1 MGLSGSFRRTRLGN
15 GLRILTEAVPHVRS
29 VSLGIWILVGS
40 RDETA
45 SECGISHFLEHAL
58 FKGTQDRN
66 AFDIANSLES
76 LGGSLDAFT
85 YRDMTCYYA
94 RCLDEHLDVALDVLA
109 DMLQNPLL
117 DPEDVEK
124 EKGVVLEEIQNVQD
138 TPEDLVHD
146 LFAKSVWA
154 RHPVGEPI
162 LGTPETVKSLTPG
175 RLRDYL
181 RRQYS
186 PDRIIIT
193 AAGCLDHDRLVDR
206 VSDLFGK
213 SPGERSDRPRAQPL
227 DNGGIERHYQ
237 RDIGQ
242 THICLGA
249 TAYAYTHPRQYDL
262 LVANTALGGGM
273 SSRLFQQVRERFGLA
288 YSVYSYLESLEDT
301 GLFVTYLAC
310 DQKSA
315 PNSVGHVRSELS
327 RFRQEGIAPEELDS
341 CKAQLRGELI
351 LGLESMDARMGRIA
365 RKEAYTGRYH
375 SPEEILS
382 AIDGVTR
389 EGVREACWDLL
400 DDGRMHLIQV
410 GP

>member
-1 MGLSGSFRRTRLGN
+1 MDN
-15 GLRILTEAVPHVRS
+15 GLRVLTEAVPHVRS

-40 RDETA
+40 RDEA
-45 SECGISHFLEHAL
+45 APECGISHFLEHAL
-58 FKGTQDRN
+58 FKGTHSRS

-109 DMLQNPLL
+109 DMLQNSLL

-138 TPEDLVHD
+138 TPEDLIHD

-154 RHPVGEPI
+154 QHPVGEPI
-162 LGTPETVKSLTPG
+162 LGTPDAVRSLTPG
-175 RLRDYL
+175 SLRDYL
-181 RRQYS
+181 TRQYS
-186 PDRIIIT
+186 PDRIIVA

-206 VSDLFGK
+206 ISALFGTAAA
-213 SPGERSDRPRAQPL
+213 GGFDRPRVQPL
-227 DNGGIERHYQ
+227 YNGGGQKHHRRE
-237 RDIGQ
+237 IGQ

-273 SSRLFQQVRERFGLA
+273 SSRLFQHVRERLGLA

-310 DQKSA
+310 DQNRASQ
-315 PNSVGHVRSELS
+315 SIEHVRSELA
-327 RFRQEGIAPEELDS
+327 RFRQEGIAPEELES
-341 CKAQLRGELI
+341 CKAQLRGELV

-375 SPEEILS
+375 SPEEILA
-382 AIDGVTR
+382 AIDAVTR
-389 EGVREACWDLL
+389 DGVREACWDLL
-400 DDGRMHLIQV
+400 NDDRMHLIQV